1 MPRRR
6 AFTLIELLVSIA
18 ILGVLGA
25 LVFAAGAAARKRMQ
39 SAACLGNLRQVGAA
53 ALLHVAENK
62 NRLPSISHA
71 RDENGGSLSW
81 TRTLERYL
89 GVGFLGRCP
98 AQPEHPA
105 KITYGWNDLLVTAA
119 GEGIPFVSATTP
131 SSTLMAAEIA
141 ADQTAEHLHFAGSAR
156 GVTPAFFKT
165 LVNVQCHGTGA
176 NYLFVDGH
184 VALVPWSEVQ
194 TRLAQRPSPF
204 VNP

>member
-6 AFTLIELLVSIA
+6 AFTLVELLVSIA
-18 ILGVLGA
+18 ILGVLGT

-98 AQPEHPA
+98 ALPGHPA
-105 KITYGWNDLLVTAA
+105 KITYGWNDLLVTAD
-119 GEGIPFVSATTP
+119 GQGIPFASAKTP
-131 SSTLMAAEIA
+131 SATLMAAEIA
-141 ADQTAEHLHFAGSAR
+141 PDQTAEHLHFAGAAR
-156 GVTPAFFKT
+156 GVTPAFFQT
-165 LVNVQCHGTGA
+165 LVNVRCHGAGA

-184 VALVPWSEVQ
+184 VATVPWAEVQ
-194 TRLAQRPSPF
+194 SRLAGRPSPF
-204 VNP
+204 VSP

>member
-1 MPRRR
+1 MPRRN
-6 AFTLIELLVSIA
+6 AFTLVELLVAVALIG
-18 ILGVLGA
+18 LLGA

-39 SAACLGNLRQVGAA
+39 TAACQSQLRQVGAA
-53 ALLHVAENK
+53 TLLHVAENK

-105 KITYGWNDLLVTAA
+105 KITYGWNDLLVTAD
-119 GEGIPFVSATTP
+119 GEGIPFVSAKTP
-131 SSTLMAAEIA
+131 SSTLMTAEIA
-141 ADQTAEHLHFAGSAR
+141 EDQTAEHLHFAGAAR

-165 LVNVQCHGTGA
+165 LVNVQCHGAGA

-184 VALVPWSEVQ
+184 VATVPWTEIQ
-194 TRLAQRPSPF
+194 TRLGNRPSPF